1 MLFDQDVYVGIDPT
15 AGDRP
20 MHFAVLDADLKLA
33 ALSQGD
39 VETVLAFV
47 GGLERAVV
55 AIDAPQSPNQGL
67 MLRPE
72 IRRRF
77 DLEPGGRTWGQWK
90 VCEYELRRRN
100 IRLYNTPRKEEE
112 APRWI
117 RLGFTLYQRMLAL
130 GYRLFVHDEPVPD
143 RALIEVHPHAC
154 FAVMLG
160 RRPFLKQTLEGRL
173 QRQLLLYLEGLDI
186 VNPMMVL
193 EEITRHHLLSG
204 HLPLDGLYDHDQL
217 DALVS
222 AFTAYL
228 VARKPERVLQVGDRD
243 EGAITLPSERLE
255 DFYA

>member
-20 MHFAVLDADLKLA
+20 MHFAVLDGSLKLV

-47 GGLERAVV
+47 GGLERAAV

-72 IRRRF
+72 FRRRF
-77 DLEPGGRTWGQWK
+77 NLQPGGRTWGQWK
-90 VCEYELRRRN
+90 VCEYEMRRRN
-100 IRLYNTPRKEEE
+100 IRLYNTPRKEED
-112 APRWI
+112 APRWMQMGFSLYR
-117 RLGFTLYQRMLAL
+117 RLLGL
-130 GYRLFVHDEPVPD
+130 GYRLFIDGEPTPE
-143 RALIEVHPHAC
+143 RSLLEVHPHAC

-186 VNPMMVL
+186 VNPMNVL
-193 EEITRHHLLSG
+193 EEITRHHLLNG
-204 HLPLDGLYDHDQL
+204 NLPLEGLYDHDQL

-228 VARKPERVLQVGDRD
+228 VAHKPERVSQVGERE
-243 EGAITLPSERLE
+243 EGYITLPTERLE
-255 DFYA
+255 DFYV

>member
-20 MHFAVLDADLKLA
+20 MHFAVLDGSLKLV

-47 GGLERAVV
+47 GGLERAAV

-72 IRRRF
+72 FRRRF
-77 DLEPGGRTWGQWK
+77 NLQPGGRTWGQWK
-90 VCEYELRRRN
+90 VCEYEMRRRN
-100 IRLYNTPRKEEE
+100 IRLYNTPRKEED
-112 APRWI
+112 APRWMQMGFSLYR
-117 RLGFTLYQRMLAL
+117 RLLGL
-130 GYRLFVHDEPVPD
+130 GYRLFIDGEPTPE
-143 RALIEVHPHAC
+143 RSLLEVHPHAC

-186 VNPMMVL
+186 VNPMNVL
-193 EEITRHHLLSG
+193 EEITRHHLLNG
-204 HLPLDGLYDHDQL
+204 NLPLDGLYDHDQL

-228 VARKPERVLQVGDRD
+228 VAHKPERVLQVGERE
-243 EGAITLPSERLE
+243 EGYITLPTERLE
-255 DFYA
+255 DFYV

>member
-20 MHFAVLDADLKLA
+20 MHFAVLDGGLKLV

-47 GGLERAVV
+47 GGLERAAV

-72 IRRRF
+72 FRRRF
-77 DLEPGGRTWGQWK
+77 NLQPGGRTWGQWK
-90 VCEYELRRRN
+90 VCEYEMRRRN
-100 IRLYNTPRKEEE
+100 IRLYNTPRKEED
-112 APRWI
+112 APRWMQMGFSLYR
-117 RLGFTLYQRMLAL
+117 RLLGL
-130 GYRLFVHDEPVPD
+130 GYRLFIDGEPTPE
-143 RALIEVHPHAC
+143 RSLLEVHPHAC

-186 VNPMMVL
+186 VNPMNVL
-193 EEITRHHLLSG
+193 EEITRHHLLNG
-204 HLPLDGLYDHDQL
+204 NLPLDGLYDHDQL

-228 VARKPERVLQVGDRD
+228 VARKPERVLQVGERE
-243 EGAITLPSERLE
+243 EGYITLPTERLE
-255 DFYA
+255 DFYV

>member
-20 MHFAVLDADLKLA
+20 MHFAVLDGSLKLV

-47 GGLERAVV
+47 GGLERAAV

-72 IRRRF
+72 FRRRF
-77 DLEPGGRTWGQWK
+77 NLQPGGRTWGQWK
-90 VCEYELRRRN
+90 VCEYEMRRRN
-100 IRLYNTPRKEEE
+100 IRLYNTPRKEED
-112 APRWI
+112 APRWMQMGFSLYR
-117 RLGFTLYQRMLAL
+117 RLLGL
-130 GYRLFVHDEPVPD
+130 GYRLFIDGEPTPE
-143 RALIEVHPHAC
+143 RSLLEVHPHAC

-186 VNPMMVL
+186 VNPMNVL
-193 EEITRHHLLSG
+193 EEITRHHLLNG
-204 HLPLDGLYDHDQL
+204 NLPLEGLYDHDQL

-228 VARKPERVLQVGDRD
+228 VAHKPGRVLQVGERE
-243 EGAITLPSERLE
+243 EGYITLPTERLE
-255 DFYA
+255 DFYV